1 MLGAILVAASVVMRL
16 LTRHD
21 PANITRL
28 GMDVVAAGV
37 AFGLVV
43 LVVFAIARFVTPG
56 RSRPPA
62 GTADHRQGSVGPQS
76 AASHG
81 PGMSSGRGTPQGHR
95 QDRLRAGAPA
105 ADSGHG
111 GRDGGARSGRPP
123 VLKPTNVYSPGG
135 LLDVPRDG
143 RAPGT
148 PGGQGIPE
156 ILRTA
161 GSPSPP
167 GAPGAPAPGPS
178 APGPPAPGPPA
189 PGEARPREGRP
200 RERRPRERRSAG
212 GARTG
217 RRPAE
222 PELSRRVPVTSP
234 G

>member
-1 MLGAILVAASVVMRL
+1 MLGAMLVAASVVMRL

-43 LVVFAIARFVTPG
+43 LVVFAIARIGTAG
-56 RSRPPA
+56 RSRPSA
-62 GTADHRQGSVGPQS
+62 GTADHRRGTIGPQP
-76 AASHG
+76 AASHETG
-81 PGMSSGRGTPQGHR
+81 KSSGRGTPQGQR

-105 ADSGHG
+105 AGGGHG

-148 PGGQGIPE
+148 PG
-156 ILRTA
+156 A
-161 GSPSPP
+161 FSASA
-167 GAPGAPAPGPS
+167 APRSNCPDCSRGGNACRSTP
-178 APGPPAPGPPA
+178 
-189 PGEARPREGRP
+189 RPRGWQHPIRKSLSWP
-200 RERRPRERRSAG
+200 AHSGSTRCWTATWIPI
-212 GARTG
+212 
-217 RRPAE
+217 RPA
-222 PELSRRVPVTSP
+222 LARNSRCCCP
-234 G
+234 